1 VDGVLRKASSYIA
14 KTVHQHK
21 NKKLDIET
29 FLCKDNK
36 GIIDTDMHVAP
47 LSETTVSKGDG
58 PETVG
63 TMELRLFVTRQL
75 GVSHSLGDIK
85 TYNNTKGNVE
95 DDEEV
100 GEAAMY
106 KQLAPE
112 FQMAFEMNAATLE
125 RSKLLREQR
134 KITARRPG
142 TEPWAIFR
150 FHYRSIGQLG
160 LLQWIGKADV
170 KCRSDYRA
178 ESGPDI

>member
-1 VDGVLRKASSYIA
+1 VLRKAGSYIA
-14 KTVHQHK
+14 KTVHYQN

-29 FLCKDNK
+29 FLYKDDK

-47 LSETTVSKGDG
+47 LSGTTVSKGDG

-75 GVSHSLGDIK
+75 GVLHSLGDIK
-85 TYNNTKGNVE
+85 TYNNTKYNVE

-100 GEAAMY
+100 QEAASY
-106 KQLAPE
+106 KQLVPE
-112 FQMAFEMNAATLE
+112 FQMTFETNTATLE

-134 KITARRPG
+134 KMTARRPG

-160 LLQWIGKADV
+160 
-170 KCRSDYRA
+170 
-178 ESGPDI
+178 